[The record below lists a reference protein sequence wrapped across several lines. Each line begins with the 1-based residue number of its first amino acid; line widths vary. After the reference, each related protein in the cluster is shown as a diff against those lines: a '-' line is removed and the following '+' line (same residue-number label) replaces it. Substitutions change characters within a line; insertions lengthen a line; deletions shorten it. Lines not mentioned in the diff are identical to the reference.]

1 MPFWANTVN
10 GCNVLSD
17 LEMMCKFQVGDND
30 WDWRSICQDFLFD
43 TQVPHLENLLETH
56 YAGDVKSFIQQYLE
70 PVLALLKDIKTSAE
84 VSVTIKLDVL
94 LMGPLQCCCGVFQY
108 CLTVSLM

>member
-1 MPFWANTVN
+1 M
-10 GCNVLSD
+10 
-17 LEMMCKFQVGDND
+17 GDND

-56 YAGDVKSFIQQYLE
+56 YAGDVKNFIQQYLE

-84 VSVTIKLDVL
+84 VGIKTVL
-94 LMGPLQCCCGVFQY
+94 SRLHLQTGRC
-108 CLTVSLM
+108 SAW